1 MKIVRCI
8 KIRNH
13 FYDADRYDE
22 CPQCNKNAVDHRK
35 RLFFQEASKP
45 LNSIVAKQVSSID
58 ATVMLETPEN
68 DATVMLE
75 TPQNDATV
83 MLETPENDT
92 TVMLETPQN
101 DATVMLETPE
111 SVATVMLETPENDAT
126 AMLETLDR
134 DSFDITQKSQTISI
148 PEKSSDVKKNTRMAS
163 KERKLVVGW
172 LVVVNG
178 INKGKTYELF
188 SGNNTIGRGERAAIN
203 MDSDSGVAPGLQG
216 ILTYHET
223 KNIFLIEPN
232 EKMSMIWVN
241 GHPLRSR
248 EQLAAYTTVSVG
260 NTEFIFV
267 PLCGSLFS
275 WKR

>member
-68 DATVMLE
+68 DA
-75 TPQNDATV
+75 
-83 MLETPENDT
+83 

>member
-58 ATVMLETPEN
+58 
-68 DATVMLE
+68 
-75 TPQNDATV
+75 
-83 MLETPENDT
+83 
-92 TVMLETPQN
+92 
-101 DATVMLETPE
+101 
-111 SVATVMLETPENDAT
+111 ATVMLETPENDAT